1 MAVEKEFSLESIEHS
16 LKRRG
21 FIRDLLTLKKHIF
34 HPKFS
39 VSVEKLC
46 SYAGLDL
53 DKCSNL
59 TAKTRRR
66 KVMAV
71 CAVQPTFQ
79 KGCICVQL
87 YEDTEEDMRWAVR
100 NGALAIVVKKA
111 IDGLPCIVSDAP
123 ETIYAKMCRY
133 YRKLSDAK
141 AVAITGSIGKTT
153 TKFMIDSA
161 LKKQFNTICN
171 PTNENVMFQ
180 VGHCAQ
186 HIPMDAQILVQE
198 ISEGTPGYTSLMSEM
213 VDPDIVVITTID
225 KSHMEALGSG
235 EKIIE
240 EVCSITKGLSPD
252 ARVVVNKDEF
262 KWFDKLQ
269 TQHVVT
275 VSLNDPSADLSA
287 NNITITHDGL
297 AFDVLVKESNR
308 KYPVLLKNIYAVHNV
323 VSALSAFAVGLHFKT
338 SPELIVSGLQEFK
351 MKGVRQNV
359 LRTADDITIYADC
372 FNAVATSV
380 KAAIKACDQIPVNGK
395 RIAVLGDV
403 EEGGKDSEMQHDMIV
418 QSVNESQFSIFI
430 AIGEKIQKAIN
441 RIPVGEHC
449 KVICCNDHK
458 EILAALKNH
467 CSGGDLVLF
476 KASYAYKLFLCI
488 AKMWPSLV
496 AEVQN
501 AEKEEYSTW
510 WNRIKMS

>member
-1 MAVEKEFSLESIEHS
+1 MSAKKPSNPF
-16 LKRRG
+16 
-21 FIRDLLTLKKHIF
+21 LKKASGVKPPTRAALKSQH
-34 HPKFS
+34 KTG
-39 VSVEKLC
+39 
-46 SYAGLDL
+46 GLGRMGRA
-53 DKCSNL
+53 NL

-111 IDGLPCIVSDAP
+111 IDVLPCIVSDSP
-123 ETIYAKMCRY
+123 ETVYAKMCRY

-213 VDPDIVVITTID
+213 VDPEIVVITTID
-225 KSHMEALGSG
+225 KSHMEAFGSG

-252 ARVVVNKDEF
+252 AR
-262 KWFDKLQ
+262 
-269 TQHVVT
+269 
-275 VSLNDPSADLSA
+275 A
-287 NNITITHDGL
+287 
-297 AFDVLVKESNR
+297 
-308 KYPVLLKNIYAVHNV
+308 
-323 VSALSAFAVGLHFKT
+323 
-338 SPELIVSGLQEFK
+338 
-351 MKGVRQNV
+351 
-359 LRTADDITIYADC
+359 
-372 FNAVATSV
+372 
-380 KAAIKACDQIPVNGK
+380 
-395 RIAVLGDV
+395 
-403 EEGGKDSEMQHDMIV
+403 
-418 QSVNESQFSIFI
+418 
-430 AIGEKIQKAIN
+430 
-441 RIPVGEHC
+441 
-449 KVICCNDHK
+449 
-458 EILAALKNH
+458 
-467 CSGGDLVLF
+467 
-476 KASYAYKLFLCI
+476 
-488 AKMWPSLV
+488 
-496 AEVQN
+496 
-501 AEKEEYSTW
+501 
-510 WNRIKMS
+510 